1 MNNEMQSQ
9 VGTFA
14 RLFLGIGAGYLV
26 SKGKMDPAQAE
37 AITGAALALGAGFW
51 GYYKNVKK

>member
-1 MNNEMQSQ
+1 MSTEMQAQ
-9 VGTFA
+9 AGTFA

-37 AITGAALALGAGFW
+37 ALVGAALALGTGVW

>member
-1 MNNEMQSQ
+1 MNADTQAQ

-37 AITGAALALGAGFW
+37 ALVGAVLALGTGVW
-51 GYYKNVKK
+51 GYYKNAKK